1 MWETLRKEE
10 IFKLLKTDRRS
21 GITKEQVIERRQKYG
36 GNKLEDKPKET
47 MFIKFINIIQ
57 SYEEGAPVCKY

>member
-36 GNKLEDKPKET
+36 LIQQRKKNR
-47 MFIKFINIIQ
+47 IKV
-57 SYEEGAPVCKY
+57 EVKKC

>member
-21 GITKEQVIERRQKYG
+21 GITKEQVRRQAKRNNVY
-36 GNKLEDKPKET
+36 KIYKA
-47 MFIKFINIIQ
+47 IQ
-57 SYEEGAPVCKY
+57 